1 MKVYTFRFSSSPILF
16 FNYVFNLSRD
26 ILLSH
31 SHQQQVTAAAI
42 VGQTIDGGSGSS
54 TKGGGSCFQNSLEN
68 SLQPSL
74 SPCAVQN
81 VKRVEMWV
89 YNLINA
95 PVPIP
100 GKTYNLNYA
109 L

>member
-1 MKVYTFRFSSSPILF
+1 MKVYTFPFSSSPILF

-31 SHQQQVTAAAI
+31 SHQQVTAAAI
-42 VGQTIDGGSGSS
+42 VGQTIDGGSSSS
-54 TKGGGSCFQNSLEN
+54 TKGGGSFFQNSLEN
-68 SLQPSL
+68 PLQPSL

-100 GKTYNLNYA
+100 GKIYYLNYA